1 MKVTLIVAISL
12 LMLVP
17 LAWFFAGGE
26 KTVEI
31 FPVYIDVAPVYMGVI
46 PFLQPDKL
54 RQQMEPVY
62 SYLEKK
68 LNRPVILTT
77 VSDYESL
84 ARLLELKKVHIA
96 WFSHASLEK
105 FRGDKPWEVI
115 CRPMQ
120 YGNVI
125 YTGQIIVNSNSKIE
139 TLKDLQGCSFAYV
152 DRYSG
157 SGFFFP
163 NILFAR
169 QGIKP
174 LDFFSQVFFTQS
186 HKNSIEGVKSGL
198 YDAAAVFSASLLAD
212 DQDEF
217 KVIARTDPIPNDPFV
232 VRGDLDAGLKKAI
245 TEAMLNMHEDPF
257 GQKQLEILNRLRGT
271 EKFVSEAE
279 VQTQLNI
286 LADFM
291 K

>member
-1 MKVTLIVAISL
+1 MKVTFIVAACL

-17 LAWFFAGGE
+17 LAWLFSSGE
-26 KTVEI
+26 TPKKI
-31 FPVYIDVAPVYMGVI
+31 APVFLEVAPVYMGVI

-54 RQQMEPVY
+54 REQMEPVY
-62 SYLEKK
+62 SYLSLK
-68 LNRPVILTT
+68 LNRPVIMTT

-84 ARLLELKKVHIA
+84 ARLLDLKKVHIA
-96 WFSHASLEK
+96 WFSHASFEK
-105 FRGDKPWEVI
+105 LRGNKHWEVI
-115 CRPMQ
+115 CRPKQ

-125 YTGQIIVNSNSKIE
+125 YNGQIIVRNDSSIE
-139 TLKDLQGCSFAYV
+139 KLEDLKGRKFAYV

-163 NILFAR
+163 NILLAR
-169 QGIKP
+169 KGIKP

-186 HKNSIEGVKSGL
+186 HKNSIEGVKKGL

-212 DQDEF
+212 DHAEF

-232 VRGDLDAGLKKAI
+232 VREDLEPSLKKAI
-245 TEAMLNMHEDPF
+245 TEAMLKMHEDPD
-257 GQKQLEILNRLRGT
+257 GIKKIEILNRLRGT
-271 EKFVSEAE
+271 ECFVSEEE
-279 VQTQLNI
+279 VQAL
-286 LADFM
+286 LKKSAPE